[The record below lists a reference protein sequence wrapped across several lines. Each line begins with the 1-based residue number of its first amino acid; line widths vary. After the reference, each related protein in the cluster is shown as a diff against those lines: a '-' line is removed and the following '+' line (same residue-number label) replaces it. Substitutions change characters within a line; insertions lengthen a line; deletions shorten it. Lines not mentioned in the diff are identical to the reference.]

1 MIIIIITQIEN
12 SDWMGII
19 TWFVLFNGNRI
30 VFHISETYVGLS
42 PFSFGP
48 ASLND
53 ICQNLLQ
60 NLSMVLP
67 EYSYS
72 SNEDMDKDVNRLH
85 ICT

>member
-1 MIIIIITQIEN
+1 
-12 SDWMGII
+12 MGII
-19 TWFVLFNGNRI
+19 AWFVL
-30 VFHISETYVGLS
+30 FHISETYVGLS

-85 ICT
+85 MYISIISDTKIN